1 MDRTAAVTHAAHDE
15 LLIARFY
22 GGDVDESER
31 VRVLDRMAD
40 CRDCAA
46 LFADLAAIA
55 EADEAMP
62 VPPRPRDFTLTE
74 EDAVRLRPK
83 RRALSGI
90 FGPGLHRSLGGS
102 LAALG
107 LVGMVLTGAVSLFGA
122 VSTSPD
128 MLASTQE
135 RAAEL
140 STPGNDN
147 PAYGVVGMPT
157 AGPAATAAPALA
169 PGATPALAW
178 GAQASSASMAQQGS
192 LDGGTSAAQPAAS
205 EAGPTGQVGTPSQ
218 DTGVAFGG
226 NAATGTSEPKF
237 LPAEA
242 TTGGGMDGRLVWLVG
257 FGALFAIGL
266 ATAILPGRRRGG
278 DRSARG

>member
-107 LVGMVLTGAVSLFGA
+107 LVGMVLTGGRVALRGRQPRLRTCSRVAGARGRTEHARQRQSGLRRRWHADGGSGRHGSPSLG
-122 VSTSPD
+122 SRCYTRPR
-128 MLASTQE
+128 LGCTG
-135 RAAEL
+135 EL
-140 STPGNDN
+140 REH
-147 PAYGVVGMPT
+147 
-157 AGPAATAAPALA
+157 GPAGIARWRHVCRP
-169 PGATPALAW
+169 
-178 GAQASSASMAQQGS
+178 
-192 LDGGTSAAQPAAS
+192 
-205 EAGPTGQVGTPSQ
+205 
-218 DTGVAFGG
+218 
-226 NAATGTSEPKF
+226 
-237 LPAEA
+237 
-242 TTGGGMDGRLVWLVG
+242 
-257 FGALFAIGL
+257 
-266 ATAILPGRRRGG
+266 
-278 DRSARG
+278 ARGV